1 MRGLYGR
8 YEKSLDSKN
17 RLIIPNTLR
26 KKLEGEELVLV
37 AWFDHCLA
45 LFPSSVFEGIADK
58 INLIPVPSEKIRG
71 TRRRFFGSAFN
82 VEFDNQGR
90 IGIPDYL
97 LKFATMDGSRDVV
110 LIGDYD
116 KIEIWP
122 KGRFEQFDEGDQ
134 VTVNEDYEQTLE
146 RVAELTQPGVS
157 IKPITQSDSKG
168 EGGNNQ

>member
-8 YEKSLDSKN
+8 YEKTLDSKN

-26 KKLEGEELVLV
+26 KKMEGEELVLV
-37 AWFDHCLA
+37 GWFDQCLA
-45 LFPSSVFEGIADK
+45 LFPGSVFEEMADK
-58 INLIPVPSEKIRG
+58 ISLIPVPLGNIRG
-71 TRRRFFGSAFN
+71 TRRQFFGSAFN

-97 LKFATMDGSRDVV
+97 LKFAAMDGSRNVV

-122 KGRFEQFDEGDQ
+122 KGRFDEFDAGRRN
-134 VTVNEDYEQTLE
+134 TVNEDYEQTLA
-146 RVAELTQPGVS
+146 RVAELTQPGAAA
-157 IKPITQSDSKG
+157 KPMLQSDSKG